1 MASPVK
7 AVSSLFSLPE
17 SNHSSAAKSIRRLR
31 VRLFPAERPGTPA
44 FPALPFCYG
53 RVGADLLGRAPD
65 SSKDEEG
72 SMLKEFQEFISKG
85 NVMDL
90 AVGVIIG
97 GAFGLI
103 VNSLVNDIIMP
114 LVGAIFGGF
123 DFSNYFLPLSST
135 VTAASLEE
143 ARKQG
148 AVFAYGNFI
157 TVVINFLILAWII
170 FLMVKAVNELR
181 RRVEK
186 QKPAAAPAA
195 PPADVQ
201 LLTEI
206 RDILAK
212 K

>member
-1 MASPVK
+1 
-7 AVSSLFSLPE
+7 
-17 SNHSSAAKSIRRLR
+17 
-31 VRLFPAERPGTPA
+31 
-44 FPALPFCYG
+44 
-53 RVGADLLGRAPD
+53 
-65 SSKDEEG
+65 
-72 SMLKEFQEFISKG
+72 MLKEFQEFISKG

-114 LVGAIFGGF
+114 LIGAIFGGF
-123 DFSNYFLPLSST
+123 DFSNYFLPLSSNVNAT
-135 VTAASLEE
+135 SLAE

-170 FLMVKAVNELR
+170 FLMVKGVNELR
-181 RRVEK
+181 RRLER
-186 QKPAAAPAA
+186 QKATAAAAEAA
-195 PPADVQ
+195 PPPEDVK

-206 RDILAK
+206 RDLLAK
-212 K
+212 R